1 MANKS
6 FYITTPIYY
15 PSAKL
20 HIGHAYCTTIAD
32 AMARFKRLAGYDV
45 FFLTGSDEHGQK
57 IQQAAEKEGITPIE
71 YVDKIVA
78 GFQALWKRLH
88 ISNDDFLRTSE
99 PRHHRVVQEF
109 FRRAKAKGDVYKG
122 EYTGLYCTPCES
134 YWTELQLDEDGCC
147 PDCHRPVEK
156 VSEEAYFFKL
166 SNYADRL
173 LKHIEENPDFI
184 RPTSRR
190 NEMISFIQRG
200 LDDLCISRTSFDWGI
215 PVPDDEKHVIYVWF
229 DALTNYVTAAGFFD
243 DPEKFKK
250 FWPAD
255 VHLVGKE
262 IVRFHSIIWPA
273 ILMSLDL
280 PLPKQIYG
288 HGWLIVDGDKMSK
301 SKGNVVDPNL
311 LIDEFGADAIRY
323 FLLREIALGQD
334 GNFSRDALIGR
345 INADLANDLGNLL
358 HRTLNMIGKF
368 QNGVIEAA
376 TTKNET
382 DAALIADAAELLAA
396 YESGMENME
405 ISPVMKKLWAFIGRA
420 NKYIDET
427 APWALAKDAAKKAE
441 LATVMYNLA
450 ESLRVISVLISPF
463 MPETAPKIWAQLG
476 MTGDIWDVRL
486 DAVKAWGGLPAGQH
500 IGQAEPIFPRIEVE
514 KEEQPAKQEKQKAAQ
529 KQEKKV
535 EKAEAGAEGVIT
547 IDDFKKTELRV
558 AEVVAAER
566 VPKTDKLMKLTL
578 SLGEETREVVSGI
591 ADVYT
596 AEELVGKHVI
606 LVANLKPAKLRGIVS
621 HGMVL
626 AASDG
631 EKLRLIETD
640 MPAGSVVR

>member
-57 IQQAAEKEGITPIE
+57 IQQAAEKEGVTPIE

-78 GFQALWKRLH
+78 GFQALWQRLH

-134 YWTELQLDEDGCC
+134 YWTDLQLDEDGCC
-147 PDCHRPVEK
+147 PDCHRPVQQ

-166 SNYADRL
+166 SNYADKL
-173 LKHIEENPDFI
+173 LKHIKENPDFI

-190 NEMISFIQRG
+190 NEMISFIERG

-382 DAALIADAAELLAA
+382 DEALIADAAELL
-396 YESGMENME
+396 
-405 ISPVMKKLWAFIGRA
+405 
-420 NKYIDET
+420 
-427 APWALAKDAAKKAE
+427 
-441 LATVMYNLA
+441 
-450 ESLRVISVLISPF
+450 
-463 MPETAPKIWAQLG
+463 
-476 MTGDIWDVRL
+476 
-486 DAVKAWGGLPAGQH
+486 
-500 IGQAEPIFPRIEVE
+500 
-514 KEEQPAKQEKQKAAQ
+514 
-529 KQEKKV
+529 
-535 EKAEAGAEGVIT
+535 
-547 IDDFKKTELRV
+547 
-558 AEVVAAER
+558 VV
-566 VPKTDKLMKLTL
+566 
-578 SLGEETREVVSGI
+578 
-591 ADVYT
+591 
-596 AEELVGKHVI
+596 
-606 LVANLKPAKLRGIVS
+606 
-621 HGMVL
+621 
-626 AASDG
+626 
-631 EKLRLIETD
+631 
-640 MPAGSVVR
+640 